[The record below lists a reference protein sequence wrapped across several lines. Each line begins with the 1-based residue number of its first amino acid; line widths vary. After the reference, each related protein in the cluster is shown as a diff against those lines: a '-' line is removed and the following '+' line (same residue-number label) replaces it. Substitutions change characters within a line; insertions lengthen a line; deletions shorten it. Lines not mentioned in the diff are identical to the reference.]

1 MVVPF
6 AIFAFTCALGIF
18 LQAAWLDGE
27 CFLAAFNIAITT
39 LPKSLCTGKAAEII
53 IKGGSNMIKYLK
65 SYLAVTAENKTEN
78 KAEVL
83 SEWVN

>member
-1 MVVPF
+1 
-6 AIFAFTCALGIF
+6 
-18 LQAAWLDGE
+18 
-27 CFLAAFNIAITT
+27 
-39 LPKSLCTGKAAEII
+39 
-53 IKGGSNMIKYLK
+53 MIKYLK